1 MSASTDLKPRNLWKI
16 LFGISLA
23 LNLLIVGAI
32 GGAILRVGKGPMAKH
47 HASGFLYMRALNF
60 EDKKALRKEIF
71 RNKNS
76 RKIIREK
83 ERSSYISAV
92 KILKKDPFD
101 RKAFEDLLDEQTKH
115 SKTRQSSARVA
126 LVAQITG
133 MTKEERLIYSER
145 LEDLV
150 HNKLK

>member
-60 EDKKALRKEIF
+60 EDKKALRKAIF

-83 ERSSYISAV
+83 EHSSYISAV

-115 SKTRQSSARVA
+115 SKSRQSSARVA
-126 LVAQITG
+126 LVTQITG

-145 LEDLV
+145 LEGLV

>member
-1 MSASTDLKPRNLWKI
+1 MSASQDLKPRNPWKI

-60 EDKKALRKEIF
+60 EDKKSLRKELF
-71 RNKNS
+71 RNKDS
-76 RKIIREK
+76 LKIGRAK
-83 ERSSYISAV
+83 EYSSYSSAV

-101 RKAFEDLLDEQTKH
+101 RKAFEELLDQQTKF
-115 SKTRQSSARVA
+115 SKSSQRSARLA
-126 LVAQITG
+126 LVAQITK
-133 MTKEERLIYSER
+133 MTKEERSIYSER

-150 HNKLK
+150 HKKLK

>member
-1 MSASTDLKPRNLWKI
+1 MSASQDLKPRNPWKI

-60 EDKKALRKEIF
+60 EDKKSLRKELYK
-71 RNKNS
+71 NKNT
-76 RKIIREK
+76 RKIGRAK
-83 ERSSYISAV
+83 EHSSYSSAV

-101 RKAFEDLLDEQTKH
+101 RKAFEELLDQQTKF
-115 SKTRQSSARVA
+115 SKSSQRSARLA
-126 LVAQITG
+126 LVAQIAK
-133 MTKEERLIYSER
+133 MTKEERSIYSER

-150 HNKLK
+150 HKQLK

>member
-1 MSASTDLKPRNLWKI
+1 MSASQDLKPRNPWKI

-60 EDKKALRKEIF
+60 EDKKSLRKELYK
-71 RNKNS
+71 NKNT
-76 RKIIREK
+76 RKIGRAK
-83 ERSSYISAV
+83 EHSSYSSAV

-101 RKAFEDLLDEQTKH
+101 RKAFEELLDQQTKF
-115 SKTRQSSARVA
+115 SKSSQRSARLA
-126 LVAQITG
+126 LVAQIAK
-133 MTKEERLIYSER
+133 MTKEERSIYSER

-150 HNKLK
+150 HKKLK

>member
-60 EDKKALRKEIF
+60 EDKKALRKAIF

-83 ERSSYISAV
+83 EHSSYISAV

-101 RKAFEDLLDEQTKH
+101 RKAFEDLLDEQTKN
-115 SKTRQSSARVA
+115 SKSRQSSARVA
-126 LVAQITG
+126 LVTQITG

-145 LEDLV
+145 LEGLV

>member
-1 MSASTDLKPRNLWKI
+1 MATSTKFKSRNLWKI

-32 GGAILRVGKGPMAKH
+32 GGAMLRMSKGPMANH
-47 HASGFLYMRALNF
+47 RASGLLYMRALSF
-60 EDKKALRKEIF
+60 EDKKALRKELF
-71 RNKNS
+71 RNKDS
-76 RKIIREK
+76 RKIIRAK
-83 ERSSYISAV
+83 EHSSYSSAL

-101 RKAFEDLLDEQTKH
+101 RKAFEDLLDEQTKN
-115 SKTRQSSARVA
+115 SKSRQSSARVA
-126 LVAQITG
+126 LVTQITR

>member
-83 ERSSYISAV
+83 EHSSYISAV

>member
-1 MSASTDLKPRNLWKI
+1 MSASQDLKPRNPWKI

-23 LNLLIVGAI
+23 INLLIVGAI

-60 EDKKALRKEIF
+60 EDKKSLRKELYK
-71 RNKNS
+71 NKNTQ
-76 RKIIREK
+76 KIGRAK
-83 ERSSYISAV
+83 EHSSYSSAV

-101 RKAFEDLLDEQTKH
+101 RKAFEELLDQQTKF
-115 SKTRQSSARVA
+115 SKSSQRSARLA
-126 LVAQITG
+126 LVAQIAK
-133 MTKEERLIYSER
+133 MTKEERSIYSER

-150 HNKLK
+150 HKKLK

>member
-1 MSASTDLKPRNLWKI
+1 MSASQDLKPRNPWKI

-23 LNLLIVGAI
+23 INLLIVGAI

-83 ERSSYISAV
+83 EHSSYISAV

-101 RKAFEDLLDEQTKH
+101 RKAFEDLLDAQTKH
-115 SKTRQSSARVA
+115 SKSRQSSARVA
-126 LVAQITG
+126 LVTQITG

>member
-60 EDKKALRKEIF
+60 EDKKALKKVIF

-76 RKIIREK
+76 QKIIREK
-83 ERSSYISAV
+83 EHSSYISAI

-115 SKTRQSSARVA
+115 SKSRQSSARVA
-126 LVAQITG
+126 LVTQITG

-145 LEDLV
+145 LKDLV

>member
-1 MSASTDLKPRNLWKI
+1 MSASTDFKPRNLWKI

-60 EDKKALRKEIF
+60 EDKKALRKAIF

-83 ERSSYISAV
+83 EHSSYISAV